1 MKKDEI
7 QIFCDNIKILR
18 QHNNLSKTAMCKIMR
33 IGIRSLNSIE
43 KGILPPRIS
52 CEALIRACNYF
63 SVLPK
68 DMLSENIKMVDK

>member
-18 QHNNLSKTAMCKIMR
+18 RHNKLSKTAMCKIMR

-52 CEALIRACNYF
+52 CEVLIRACNYF

>member
-1 MKKDEI
+1 MKIDEI
-7 QIFCDNIKILR
+7 QNFCDNIKTLR
-18 QHNNLSKTAMCKIMR
+18 KRNKLSKTDMCKIMR

-68 DMLSENIKMVDK
+68 DMLSENIKNADK